1 MSVMT
6 FDTPSDLLK
15 RSPANPLIAPEQVR
29 PSRPD
34 WRVDCAFN
42 AGVVQVGDETIMLV
56 RIAESVAGSAPGEL
70 RVPLLAED
78 GDGWRCTAESLHLDD
93 PAYDFAD
100 PRMVVLRADPAQVYL
115 TSMSHLRL
123 ARSTDGID
131 FTIDDKPF
139 LFPSTRY
146 ERFGCEDARITAI
159 EGRYYINYTAVSDLG
174 IATGLAVTD
183 DFRSVE
189 RLGLIFSPDNR
200 DVCLFPRRIGG
211 EYWCLHR
218 PAPRHLGKPE
228 IWIARS
234 PDLLHWGRHERL
246 AGAVAGGWEASKIGG
261 GAPMLETDK
270 GWLQIYHGVDAQQRY
285 SLGALLLDLD
295 DPRIVRARLDRPL
308 ARPAEPYELTG
319 FFDNVLF
326 TCGATIRG
334 EDLYVYYGAADRVM
348 ALGTVTLHEL
358 WAAMGV

>member
-1 MSVMT
+1 MT
-6 FDTPSDLLK
+6 KDISRDLLT
-15 RSPANPLIAPEQVR
+15 RSPANPLITPEQVR

-34 WRVDCAFN
+34 WKVDCTFN

-56 RIAESVAGSAPGEL
+56 RVAESVAGAAPGEL
-70 RVPLLAED
+70 RVPLLEAA
-78 GDGWRCTAESLHLDD
+78 GDTWRVTVETLRLDD

-123 ARSTDGID
+123 ARSTNGTD
-131 FTIDDKPF
+131 FAVDDTPF
-139 LFPSTRY
+139 LFPADRY

-174 IATGLAVTD
+174 IATALAVSD
-183 DFRSVE
+183 DFRTVE

-200 DVCLFPRRIGG
+200 DVCLFPRRIDGA
-211 EYWCLHR
+211 YWCLHR
-218 PAPRHLGKPE
+218 PAPRHLGTPE

-234 PDLLHWGRHERL
+234 PDLMHWGHHQRL
-246 AGAVAGGWEASKIGG
+246 AGALAGGWESSKIGG
-261 GAPMLETDK
+261 GAPMLETDR
-270 GWLQIYHGVDAQQRY
+270 GWLQIYHGVDAHQRY

-308 ARPAEPYELTG
+308 AEPREPYEVTG
-319 FFDNVLF
+319 FFDNVVF
-326 TCGATIRG
+326 ACGAVIVG
-334 EDLYVYYGAADRVM
+334 DDLRVYYGAADRVM
-348 ALGTVTLHEL
+348 ALGAMPLTDL
-358 WAAMGV
+358 WTAMGV